1 MKLDFFQNK
10 KVVMLSFGLVA
21 MIQLAVPAAMII
33 RYELVMMQ
41 GTLYKFRTA
50 PVDPYDAFRGRYV
63 ALRIKE
69 DTAPVKDKSEFKYNE
84 TVYATITTDKDG
96 FAKFASASK
105 TPPEGDVD
113 YLKVKV
119 RYNYGNEKTIDLQIP
134 FDRYYMNENYAKA
147 AEDAYR
153 QNSRQGKE
161 NTYIAVRVKDGKAV
175 IENLFID
182 NKPVME
188 YLKQQ

>member
-1 MKLDFFQNK
+1 
-10 KVVMLSFGLVA
+10 MLCFGLAAVLQ
-21 MIQLAVPAAMII
+21 IAVPAAMIV
-33 RYELVMMQ
+33 RYEMVLIY
-41 GTLYKFRTA
+41 GKLYKFRTA

-69 DTAPVKDKSEFKYNE
+69 DSAPVRDRTEFKYNE
-84 TVYATITTDKDG
+84 TVYAAITTDKDG
-96 FAKFASASK
+96 FAKFASVSK
-105 TPPEGDVD
+105 TPPTEDVD

-119 RYNYGNEKTIDLQIP
+119 RYNYGEDKVISLEIP
-134 FDRYYMNENYAKA
+134 FDRYYMNENYAQA

-161 NTYIAVRVKDGKAV
+161 NTYVAVRVKSGKAV

-182 NKPVME
+182 NQPVME
-188 YLKQQ
+188 YLNQNK